1 MRKLA
6 LLALIVVVA
15 GAGYLLKD
23 AGHVPLFSASLERL
37 AETESEGWC
46 AGVGFWS
53 ARTSPADQKAIAS
66 ECRSSRPGT
75 DPDLQAVQP
84 AFCQAIVNRGY
95 KNGVDGCLKVVT
107 LNRYWPTYD
116 GGITQSWSRKFP
128 YPGDLILQDTPTDNT
143 GRTGDREGN
152 LRP

>member
-6 LLALIVVVA
+6 LLALIVVVS

-37 AETESEGWC
+37 AETATEGWC
-46 AGVGFWS
+46 SGEAFWL
-53 ARTSPADQKAIAS
+53 ARNSPGDAKTGAA
-66 ECRSSRPGT
+66 ECRSNRPGT

-84 AFCQAIVNRGY
+84 AFCQAITSLGY
-95 KNGVDGCLKVVT
+95 KPGVDGCMKVVT

-116 GGITQSWSRKFP
+116 GGITESWSRKFP
-128 YPGDLILQDTPTDNT
+128 YPGDLILQDTPVEDT
-143 GRTGDREGN
+143 GRTGEREGN
-152 LRP
+152 FR